1 MLTEMSCDKVNGT
14 LESYINNNNNNDVSN
29 KQQVNDV
36 SEKKYAEVPLQL
48 EEEMEKQK
56 SLVILGSI
64 FIAGILAL
72 VYIYKNFPE
81 MEE

>member
-1 MLTEMSCDKVNGT
+1 MSCDKVNGT

-36 SEKKYAEVPLQL
+36 SEKIYAEVPLQL

>member
-1 MLTEMSCDKVNGT
+1 
-14 LESYINNNNNNDVSN
+14 VSN

-36 SEKKYAEVPLQL
+36 SEKIYAEVPLQL